1 MSQQS
6 PILVPDSDD
15 DVSVAS
21 AGAVE
26 ARRLQEQF
34 DAEARRARGDDEAT
48 QRLVARLAAPAVD
61 DEPSLRLARSLA
73 VPAADDAASRRLA
86 QSLAEPSED
95 ASLRLARQLS
105 APPQNEL
112 KDVLGRALASD
123 EFSVRTASLRWPGCA
138 S

>member
-61 DEPSLRLARSLA
+61 DERSLRLARSLA
-73 VPAADDAASRRLA
+73 AP
-86 QSLAEPSED
+86 PSED
-95 ASLRLARQLS
+95 ASLRLARRLHALLLGHAGDPALVPPATRAAWRAS
-105 APPQNEL
+105 AAGAAGSAGGQQP
-112 KDVLGRALASD
+112 
-123 EFSVRTASLRWPGCA
+123 FTFCSVFKWES
-138 S
+138 

>member
-15 DVSVAS
+15 DVSIAS

-48 QRLVARLAAPAVD
+48 RRLVARLAAPAPVD
-61 DEPSLRLARSLA
+61 DERSL
-73 VPAADDAASRRLA
+73 RLA
-86 QSLAEPSED
+86 QSLAAPSED
-95 ASLRLARQLS
+95 ASLRLARRLS
-105 APPQNEL
+105 GEPHNEL

-123 EFSVRTASLRWPGCA
+123 SSHQ

>member
-48 QRLVARLAAPAVD
+48 QRLVARLAAPAD
-61 DEPSLRLARSLA
+61 ATETSSSSLSGTNIGDCCDMLA
-73 VPAADDAASRRLA
+73 PRRCAGLL
-86 QSLAEPSED
+86 QVG
-95 ASLRLARQLS
+95 LS
-105 APPQNEL
+105 
-112 KDVLGRALASD
+112 GI
-123 EFSVRTASLRWPGCA
+123 
-138 S
+138 

>member
-6 PILVPDSDD
+6 PILVPDSDED

-48 QRLVARLAAPAVD
+48 RRLVARLAAPAPVD
-61 DEPSLRLARSLA
+61 DERSLRLA
-73 VPAADDAASRRLA
+73 VPAAGASR
-86 QSLAEPSED
+86 
-95 ASLRLARQLS
+95 
-105 APPQNEL
+105 
-112 KDVLGRALASD
+112 
-123 EFSVRTASLRWPGCA
+123 
-138 S
+138 

>member
-15 DVSVAS
+15 DVSIAS

-48 QRLVARLAAPAVD
+48 KRLVARLAAPVD
-61 DEPSLRLARSLA
+61 DERSL
-73 VPAADDAASRRLA
+73 RLA
-86 QSLAEPSED
+86 QSLAAPSED
-95 ASLRLARQLS
+95 ASLRLARRLS
-105 APPQNEL
+105 GEPHNEL

-123 EFSVRTASLRWPGCA
+123 SSHQ

>member
-48 QRLVARLAAPAVD
+48 TMSDDDVA
-61 DEPSLRLARSLA
+61 
-73 VPAADDAASRRLA
+73 
-86 QSLAEPSED
+86 
-95 ASLRLARQLS
+95 
-105 APPQNEL
+105 
-112 KDVLGRALASD
+112 
-123 EFSVRTASLRWPGCA
+123 TTT
-138 S
+138 

>member
-15 DVSVAS
+15 DEVSVAS

-48 QRLVARLAAPAVD
+48 QQLVKRLAAPAPVD
-61 DEPSLRLARSLA
+61 DERSLRLARSLA

-86 QSLAEPSED
+86 RSLAEPSED

-123 EFSVRTASLRWPGCA
+123 SSHQ